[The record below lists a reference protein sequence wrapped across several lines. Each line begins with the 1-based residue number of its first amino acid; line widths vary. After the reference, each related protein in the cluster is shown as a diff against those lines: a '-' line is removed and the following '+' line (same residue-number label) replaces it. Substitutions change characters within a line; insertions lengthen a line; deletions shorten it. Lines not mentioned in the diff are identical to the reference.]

1 MIKYAKRF
9 LCLLLVAG
17 LLCGCGRSHIKSSYI
32 KEGIELLA
40 GLGEGLVEGLV
51 NAWTSDEEDDDYID
65 VNFSR
70 ADNELTEQAN
80 QVYEALKEKDIE
92 SIKKVFAPC
101 IAEKY
106 DLDKEIKK
114 LFKKIEGNVISIGE
128 ASGWTTGY
136 AHDAE
141 KGYEWVDSEE
151 WLENIKTDKGYSYCL
166 YLDGYYS
173 NQESEEKV
181 GMGNLILYK
190 GSEIFKNKLYELGDS
205 E

>member
-1 MIKYAKRF
+1 MGTFLIVKYNDGVVKRMKDGQFERNSIGQPAGVLRPGYPKEF
-9 LCLLLVAG
+9 LQEYVKQTG
-17 LLCGCGRSHIKSSYI
+17 
-32 KEGIELLA
+32 
-40 GLGEGLVEGLV
+40 
-51 NAWTSDEEDDDYID
+51 EDDDYID

-114 LFKKIEGNVISIGE
+114 LIKKIEGNVISIGE

-136 AHDAE
+136 VHTVE

>member
-9 LCLLLVAG
+9 LCLLLVAS

-32 KEGIELLA
+32 KEGFNLLV
-40 GLGEGLVEGLV
+40 GLGEGLVKGLV
-51 NAWTSDEEDDDYID
+51 NAWTSDGEDDDYVD
-65 VNFSR
+65 VDLMEGDEKLTKQ
-70 ADNELTEQAN
+70 AD
-80 QVYEALKEKDIE
+80 QVYEALKEGDRE
-92 SIKKVFAPC
+92 SIKKMFSPYT
-101 IAEKY
+101 AEQY

-136 AHDAE
+136 VHTVE